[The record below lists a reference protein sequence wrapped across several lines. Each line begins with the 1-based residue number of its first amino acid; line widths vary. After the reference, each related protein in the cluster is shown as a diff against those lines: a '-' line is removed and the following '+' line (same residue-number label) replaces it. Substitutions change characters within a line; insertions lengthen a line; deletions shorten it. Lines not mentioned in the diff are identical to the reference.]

1 MENIYFK
8 GLEKSLNDGCYIKVF
23 SCSLRYPVVRVEKKS
38 QETNEVELVS
48 NAENGNVIAALN
60 SASSKIIDELS
71 DEDKTYETLWCK
83 RTLIDKVVEQ
93 GYTLH
98 FFKLSN
104 GQVLSTIC
112 CNRCGDYIPVKSII
126 ADDIKTAFETLNA
139 ALQSFN
145 FESKYDF
152 HNFVEREVSPVEAY
166 KKTLRKEKTKTK

>member
-23 SCSLRYPVVRVEKKS
+23 SCSLRYPVVRVEKKN
-38 QETNEVELVS
+38 QETNEEELVS
-48 NAENGNVIAALN
+48 YAENGNVIAALN
-60 SASSKIIDELS
+60 GASSKIFDELS
-71 DEDKTYETLWCK
+71 DEDKTYEALWCK

-104 GQVLSTIC
+104 GQVLSIIC
-112 CNRCGDYIPVKSII
+112 CKRCGDYIPVKSII

-145 FESKYDF
+145 FERKHDF
-152 HNFVEREVSPVEAY
+152 HNFVEREVSSVEAY
-166 KKTLRKEKTKTK
+166 KKSLRIVKAKTK